1 MEIIINVIKIS
12 KIKNKISRVMKIKK
26 LFILLFL
33 GIMFPYVSYAQIGYQ
48 VSLLNKTTGKP
59 RANVTVDAE
68 VTITNSD
75 DEEIYK
81 GTQRATSNDL
91 GVVQLKVGNQGTF
104 KDVNWNKIPFFIEVS
119 VDGTVIGKSQILT
132 VPIAE
137 AAKYLAPGIDIEDLV
152 GTWSYEVG
160 ENVMQI
166 VFSKD
171 GMGIYTD
178 KNGGYVYSKDFSYDI
193 EGKNIY
199 VCSYTGLSILHYKN
213 GALYKDDG
221 GKYTK
226 Q

>member
-1 MEIIINVIKIS
+1 
-12 KIKNKISRVMKIKK
+12 MKIKK
-26 LFILLFL
+26 LFILLFM

-104 KDVNWNKIPFFIEVS
+104 KDVNWNKLPFFIEVS

-137 AAKYLAPGIDIEDLV
+137 AAKYLAPGIDIDDLV
-152 GTWSYEVG
+152 GTWSSKKDPYDHV
-160 ENVMQI
+160 VQW

-171 GMGIYTD
+171 GMGIRTD
-178 KNGGYVYSKDFSYDI
+178 KYRDRESSRDFSYDI

-199 VCSYTGLSILHYKN
+199 IIYTYEDTELKTLHYKN
-213 GALYKDDG
+213 GALYGDD
-221 GKYTK
+221 KYTK

>member
-1 MEIIINVIKIS
+1 MR
-12 KIKNKISRVMKIKK
+12 ISRVLLS
-26 LFILLFL
+26 LFGLLL
-33 GIMFPYVSYAQIGYQ
+33 HIEMQAQIGYQ
-48 VSLLNKTTGKP
+48 VSLLNASTGEP
-59 RANVTVDAE
+59 RANVSVEAE

-81 GTQRATSNDL
+81 GTQRATSNDF
-91 GVVQLKVGNQGTF
+91 GVIQLTVGNQSTF
-104 KDVNWNKIPFFIEVS
+104 KDVDWSKLPFFIEVS

-152 GTWSYEVG
+152 GTWSYEDGDYVR
-160 ENVMQI
+160 QI

-171 GMGIYTD
+171 GMGIRTEKKGD
-178 KNGGYVYSKDFSYDI
+178 YVDSEDFSYDI

-199 VCSYTGLSILHYKN
+199 ICTNIGLETLHYKN
-213 GALYKDDG
+213 GALYGDV
-221 GKYTK
+221 KYTK

>member
-1 MEIIINVIKIS
+1 M
-12 KIKNKISRVMKIKK
+12 KNKISRVMKIKK
-26 LFILLFL
+26 LFIVLFM

-59 RANVTVDAE
+59 RANVTVDAK

-104 KDVNWNKIPFFIEVS
+104 KDVNWNKLPFFIEVS

-137 AAKYLAPGIDIEDLV
+137 AAKYLAPGIDIDDLV
-152 GTWSYEVG
+152 GTWSYGDGNYVR
-160 ENVMQI
+160 QI

-171 GMGIYTD
+171 GKDIRTEKKGD
-178 KNGGYVYSKDFSYDI
+178 YVDSEDFSCDI

-199 VCSYTGLSILHYKN
+199 ICTNTDLETLHYKN
-213 GALYKDDG
+213 GALYGDV
-221 GKYTK
+221 KYTK

>member
-1 MEIIINVIKIS
+1 MRAIKLLI
-12 KIKNKISRVMKIKK
+12 
-26 LFILLFL
+26 LFL
-33 GIMFPYVSYAQIGYQ
+33 FCLLLHIDMQAQIGYQ

-104 KDVNWNKIPFFIEVS
+104 KDVNWNKLPFFIEVS

-137 AAKYLAPGIDIEDLV
+137 AAKYLAPGIDIEDIV
-152 GTWSYEVG
+152 GTWNNGSTTFYNNGTGVYVEKYDGGEWRTTFTYE
-160 ENVMQI
+160 
-166 VFSKD
+166 
-171 GMGIYTD
+171 
-178 KNGGYVYSKDFSYDI
+178 I
-193 EGKNIY
+193 EGKNVYICGKEDSRIY
-199 VCSYTGLSILHYKN
+199 HYKN
-213 GALYKDDG
+213 GVLYGDGKLTKD
-221 GKYTK
+221 
-226 Q
+226 

>member
-1 MEIIINVIKIS
+1 MQ
-12 KIKNKISRVMKIKK
+12 
-26 LFILLFL
+26 
-33 GIMFPYVSYAQIGYQ
+33 AQIGYQ

-104 KDVNWNKIPFFIEVS
+104 KDVNWNKLPFFIEVS

-137 AAKYLAPGIDIEDLV
+137 AAKYLAPGIDIDDLV
-152 GTWSYEVG
+152 GTWSYGDGNYVR
-160 ENVMQI
+160 QI

-171 GMGIYTD
+171 GTGIRTEKKGD
-178 KNGGYVYSKDFSYDI
+178 YVSSKDFSCDI
-193 EGKNIY
+193 EGKNIFI
-199 VCSYTGLSILHYKN
+199 CTNIELETLHYKN
-213 GALYKDDG
+213 GALYGDV
-221 GKYTK
+221 KYTK

>member
-1 MEIIINVIKIS
+1 
-12 KIKNKISRVMKIKK
+12 MKIKK

-75 DEEIYK
+75 DKEIYK

-104 KDVNWNKIPFFIEVS
+104 KDVNWNKLPFFIEVS

-137 AAKYLAPGIDIEDLV
+137 AAKYLAPGIDIDDLV
-152 GTWSYEVG
+152 GTWSYEDGDYVR
-160 ENVMQI
+160 QI

-171 GMGIYTD
+171 GTGIRTE
-178 KNGGYVYSKDFSYDI
+178 KKGEYVDSEDFSCDI
-193 EGKNIY
+193 EGKNIHI
-199 VCSYTGLSILHYKN
+199 CTNIGLETLHYKN
-213 GALYKDDG
+213 GALYGDV
-221 GKYTK
+221 KYTK

>member
-1 MEIIINVIKIS
+1 
-12 KIKNKISRVMKIKK
+12 MKIKK

-104 KDVNWNKIPFFIEVS
+104 KDVNWNKLPFFIEVS

-137 AAKYLAPGIDIEDLV
+137 AAKYLAPGIYIDDLV
-152 GTWSYEVG
+152 GTWSYYSSR
-160 ENVMQI
+160 N
-166 VFSKD
+166 D
-171 GMGIYTD
+171 D
-178 KNGGYVYSKDFSYDI
+178 VYSLTFRRDFSGTFNVKAQEEQCSYEKQFTYEI
-193 EGKNIY
+193 EGKNLMIY
-199 VCSYTGLSILHYKN
+199 YSDRMSRLRYYKGKIYSNTEEVYTR
-213 GALYKDDG
+213 
-221 GKYTK
+221 
-226 Q
+226 

>member
-1 MEIIINVIKIS
+1 
-12 KIKNKISRVMKIKK
+12 MKIKK

-104 KDVNWNKIPFFIEVS
+104 KDVNWNKLPFFIEVS

-137 AAKYLAPGIDIEDLV
+137 AAKYLAPGIDIDDLV
-152 GTWSYEVG
+152 GTWSWKNPNYE
-160 ENVMQI
+160 EDSQF

-171 GMGIYTD
+171 GMGISTY
-178 KNGGYVYSKDFSYDI
+178 NYGGSVSSKDFSYDI

-199 VCSYTGLSILHYKN
+199 VCSNTELETLHYQN
-213 GALYKDDG
+213 GALYGDV
-221 GKYTK
+221 KYTK

>member
-1 MEIIINVIKIS
+1 
-12 KIKNKISRVMKIKK
+12 MKIKK

-104 KDVNWNKIPFFIEVS
+104 KDVNWNKLPFFIEVS

-137 AAKYLAPGIDIEDLV
+137 AAKYLAPGIDIDDIV
-152 GTWSYEVG
+152 GTWNNGSTTFYNNGTGVYVEKYDGGEWRTTFTYE
-160 ENVMQI
+160 
-166 VFSKD
+166 
-171 GMGIYTD
+171 
-178 KNGGYVYSKDFSYDI
+178 I
-193 EGKNIY
+193 EGKNVYICGKEYSEIY
-199 VCSYTGLSILHYKN
+199 HYKN
-213 GALYKDDG
+213 GVLYGFGKLTKD
-221 GKYTK
+221 
-226 Q
+226 

>member
-1 MEIIINVIKIS
+1 
-12 KIKNKISRVMKIKK
+12 MKIKK
-26 LFILLFL
+26 LFILLFM

-75 DEEIYK
+75 DKEIYK

-104 KDVNWNKIPFFIEVS
+104 KDVNWNKLPFFIEVS

-137 AAKYLAPGIDIEDLV
+137 AAKYLAPGIDIDDLV
-152 GTWSYEVG
+152 GTWSYGDGNYVR
-160 ENVMQI
+160 QI

-171 GMGIYTD
+171 GTGIRTE
-178 KNGGYVYSKDFSYDI
+178 KKGEYVDSEDFSCDI
-193 EGKNIY
+193 EGKNIHI
-199 VCSYTGLSILHYKN
+199 CTNIGLETLHYKN
-213 GALYKDDG
+213 GALYGDV
-221 GKYTK
+221 KYTK